1 MFLEMYI
8 FARGQLMGK
17 IHELDT
23 RNNELGKMKKMKIGG
38 K

>member
-8 FARGQLMGK
+8 FARVSMDK

-23 RNNELGKMKKMKIGG
+23 RNNKLGKMKKMKIGG